1 MLKKLSAVLGAVVMA
16 GAATVMAAPQASAL
30 AASPTALCGSGY
42 SVVDSEKLINR
53 EVWTYLLYNSSNGY
67 NCVVTIRG
75 EAGSPVKM
83 AARLQVQGS
92 AEKNDTGSYTKYAGP
107 VYAYGAGKCV
117 RWGGWFSESDQSS
130 YFSDWD
136 HCG

>member
-1 MLKKLSAVLGAVVMA
+1 MLKKLTAVLGAVAMA
-16 GAATVMAAPQASAL
+16 GAVSVMSAPQASAL

-53 EVWTYLLYNSSNGY
+53 EVWTYLLYNSSTGY
-67 NCVVTIRG
+67 NCVVTVRG
-75 EAGSPVKM
+75 ESGPAVKM
-83 AARLQVQGS
+83 SARLQVQGS

-107 VYAYGAGKCV
+107 VYAYAAGKCV

-130 YFSDWD
+130 YFSDWS